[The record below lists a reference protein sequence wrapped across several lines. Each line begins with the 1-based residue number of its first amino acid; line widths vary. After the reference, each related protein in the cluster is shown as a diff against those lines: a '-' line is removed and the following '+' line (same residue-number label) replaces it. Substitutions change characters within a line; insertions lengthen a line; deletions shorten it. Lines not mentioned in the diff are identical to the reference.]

1 MRSVHTDTPPLS
13 DLPAR
18 LHNPHIVWRA
28 SPTSSRE
35 RGALEHWSTGA
46 QEQVSWNTHTHT
58 HPDTLTPPTPAGAV
72 TLPILELCSC
82 HPPLGKV
89 QRSKQPTNAVR
100 CQAYPIYPHVT
111 SGRRRPANLRRP
123 NDRLSLYLTLLLSTI
138 SSLILFATPGPSIFG
153 LLLACFYPFLYS
165 CGSVHSLL
173 GRRLPPDQRLASP
186 RLALSSR
193 SHSALGTRKPPR
205 AQPTSSA
212 RFNRKHPHGRRR
224 HSGLPARATLPTLQP
239 HLARPRRPDS
249 ISMAHL
255 RLS

>member
-1 MRSVHTDTPPLS
+1 MRSVHTDTPPPS
-13 DLPAR
+13 PIC
-18 LHNPHIVWRA
+18 PHACTIR
-28 SPTSSRE
+28 TSSGAPVQQVPE
-35 RGALEHWSTGA
+35 RGGPWSTGA
-46 QEQVSWNTHTHT
+46 QEHRSRCPGTHTHT

-123 NDRLSLYLTLLLSTI
+123 NDRLSIYLTLLLSTI

-186 RLALSSR
+186 RPVLAI
-193 SHSALGTRKPPR
+193 ALGTWHSE
-205 AQPTSSA
+205 TSSSTTDQQ
-212 RFNRKHPHGRRR
+212 R
-224 HSGLPARATLPTLQP
+224 
-239 HLARPRRPDS
+239 
-249 ISMAHL
+249 
-255 RLS
+255 